1 MNWFEQAQKKLK
13 DESGNITG
21 QKEAAM
27 KGAVQS
33 ALLSFADQNEEFA
46 RAVVQGDS
54 FVECMKRVA
63 QGVGS
68 SISDLEA
75 YRKAVAFYFPDAKVS
90 MMMKIDIGKSVND
103 TAEPSGSDIAL
114 DLRDFL

>member
-1 MNWFEQAQKKLK
+1 MSWFEQAQKKLK
-13 DESGNITG
+13 DEAGNITG

-75 YRKAVAFYFPDAKVS
+75 YRKAVAFYFPEAKVS
-90 MMMKIDIGKSVND
+90 MVMKIELGESAND
-103 TAEPSGSDIAL
+103 VAQSNASNIAL
-114 DLRDFL
+114 DVWDFL